1 MTAVLVVVSESD
13 SLHVNTLMYLEK
25 NIKPVLGMGGWII
38 DTTMPW
44 G

>member
-13 SLHVNTLMYLEK
+13 SLHVNTLMHLEK
-25 NIKPVLGMGGWII
+25 NIKQVLGMGGWII